1 MFTAGQQWTIPIL
14 FCAGRKIKGR
24 GKDAKGK
31 AKKVREES
39 YPHIPISRWRIR
51 QESGEM
57 KKKKITHEFFVCFFC
72 VCNNHPLC

>member
-1 MFTAGQQWTIPIL
+1 MFKAGQQWTIPIL

-57 KKKKITHEFFVCFFC
+57 KKKKTHKKLMCDFFFF
-72 VCNNHPLC
+72 HFT